1 MNSLRQHK
9 NFERGFSLIESIF
22 ALFLTFLVLSALTFL
37 LRQISLAKTT
47 IKEGGVMAEIFHA
60 SSLIRLDLGASQGN
74 VLPLSG
80 SAEELRMN
88 TLAPDLNFEFDVEN
102 PNNLNDRYIATNVRY
117 NFDGTNLRRVR
128 SGGVTGDDALLPL
141 KSFEVQRN
149 GGKLE
154 VRFEVENERRS
165 RVISTIFRIKP

>member
-102 PNNLNDRYIATNVRY
+102 PNNLNDRYIATNA
-117 NFDGTNLRRVR
+117 R
-128 SGGVTGDDALLPL
+128 SWNQLCAWVYDLIRDDRARGVL
-141 KSFEVQRN
+141 S
-149 GGKLE
+149 
-154 VRFEVENERRS
+154 
-165 RVISTIFRIKP
+165 